1 MPCCLVAGG
10 GHNPRSFFR
19 YPARLRVA
27 LGASVVLFPVIQH
40 GGNHAGRSL
49 GDRRRLA
56 NRALEAGALDQ
67 GGKRLLRSFTD
78 GASVINGV
86 ADFRPWRMMWTV
98 NMDSES
104 LNRQMQ
110 RRGSE
115 FEMRMGCPGVS
126 AGAFLPPATKTAT
139 LPRRS
144 GPESGL
150 QANGWGLGGQRQPSG
165 IQQVIIQKQVVDRC
179 DISFSGVAGEQT
191 TGLPLWKR
199 ALDLAL
205 IVLFLPGLLLLGIAT
220 ALVVIC
226 GSRGPVL
233 FRQRRVG
240 HRGREFTC
248 YKFRT
253 MQVNAETNSHRDHFR
268 HLMGTEVPM
277 TKLDARCDPRL
288 IPMGALLR
296 TTGLDELP
304 QLFNVIH
311 GEMSLVGPR
320 PCIPYEYECY
330 ETWQRRRFDAVPGLT
345 GLWQVSGKNR
355 TTFNEM
361 IRLDIEYSV
370 RASLG
375 FDLKILIRTLP
386 ALWKQYRESR
396 ALKRAHLA
404 QVSAGMAK
412 TV

>member
-1 MPCCLVAGG
+1 M
-10 GHNPRSFFR
+10 F
-19 YPARLRVA
+19 PA
-27 LGASVVLFPVIQH
+27 IQH
-40 GGNHAGRSL
+40 CVNRAERAL

-56 NRALEAGALDQ
+56 NRALEAPGLGQ

-78 GASVINGV
+78 GSSVINGV
-86 ADFRPWRMMWTV
+86 ADFCPWPMMWTV

-115 FEMRMGCPGVS
+115 FEMRMECPGGS
-126 AGAFLPPATKTAT
+126 AGAFLPPANKTAT
-139 LPRRS
+139 LPRAS
-144 GPESGL
+144 GPESSL
-150 QANGWGLGGQRQPSG
+150 QANGWGLGGQWQPSA
-165 IQQVIIQKQVVDRC
+165 IRQVIIQKQVVDRC
-179 DISFSGVAGEQT
+179 DISFSGVADEQT

-205 IVLFLPGLLLLGIAT
+205 ILVFLPGLLILGLVT

-253 MQVNAETNSHRDHFR
+253 MQANAETDSHRDHFR

-296 TTGLDELP
+296 TIGLDELP
-304 QLFNVIH
+304 QLLNVIR

-375 FDLKILIRTLP
+375 FDLKILLRTLP
-386 ALWKQYRESR
+386 ALWKQYRESK